1 MLTTLSR
8 RFAALLALAMLSA
21 IVTGS
26 ALAQDHGSPQN
37 EAGQSLSGAESDSHE
52 QDHAD
57 ANAGSDHAGAE
68 HGAEHDV
75 HGVIGTVKQGLVTGI
90 TAIVVFL
97 IVLAILSKAVWPK
110 IQAGLDEREKKIRDE
125 IESAEEARQQAK
137 DALEMYEKSL
147 AQARAEAQQMLE
159 DAKVEQQKF
168 SNELR
173 AKAEAEQAARNEKAQ
188 REIESAKRAA
198 VNEVYAEA
206 ATLATSIAS
215 KILSREV
222 SSDDQMQ
229 LIEEAVAELGSASH
243 S

>member
-1 MLTTLSR
+1 MMLTTLSR
-8 RFAALLALAMLSA
+8 RLFTMLALVALSL

-26 ALAQDHGSPQN
+26 AMAQDHEKLKEEGEQF
-37 EAGQSLSGAESDSHE
+37 LSEVEGNAPDPEHTAQTE
-52 QDHAD
+52 HA
-57 ANAGSDHAGAE
+57 
-68 HGAEHDV
+68 GAEHDV

-97 IVLAILSKAVWPK
+97 IVLVILSKAVWPK
-110 IQAGLDEREKKIRDE
+110 IQSGLDEREQKIRDE
-125 IESAEEARQQAK
+125 IDSAEEARQQAR

-147 AQARAEAQQMLE
+147 AQARTEAQQMLE

-173 AKAEAEQAARNEKAQ
+173 SKAEAEQAARNEKAQ

-206 ATLATSIAS
+206 ATLATNIAS
-215 KILSREV
+215 KILGREV
-222 SSDDQMQ
+222 STDDQHR
-229 LIEEAVAELGSASH
+229 LVDEAVAELSSASRL
-243 S
+243 

>member
-8 RFAALLALAMLSA
+8 RVALLLTLAMLSA
-21 IVTGS
+21 IITGS
-26 ALAQDHGSPQN
+26 AMAQDHEKLKEEGEQF
-37 EAGQSLSGAESDSHE
+37 LSEVEGNAPDPE
-52 QDHAD
+52 HA
-57 ANAGSDHAGAE
+57 AQGEHAG
-68 HGAEHDV
+68 GDHDV

-97 IVLAILSKAVWPK
+97 IVLVILSKAVWPK

-147 AQARAEAQQMLE
+147 AQARTEAQQMLE

-173 AKAEAEQAARNEKAQ
+173 TKAEAEQAARNEKAQ